1 MARKQ
6 VRESSTPILLMIIG
20 SMIILGVVIW
30 QTSRVLDTITPTAA
44 PNQPASGFVPFPD
57 VERIT
62 LADAKAAYDAGTAVF
77 LDVRDTE
84 SYAEAHVSGAIN
96 IDYSEVE
103 TRLAELDRSDHFI
116 TYCT

>member
-1 MARKQ
+1 MARKK
-6 VRESSTPILLMIIG
+6 VRESSAPILLMIIG

-30 QTSRVLDTITPTAA
+30 QTTRILDRATPTPA

-62 LADAKAAYDAGTAVF
+62 LEDAKAAYDAGTAVF
-77 LDVRDTE
+77 LDVRDAE
-84 SYAEAHVSGAIN
+84 SYSEAHVSGAIN

-103 TRLAELDRSDHFI
+103 TRFGELNRSDHVI